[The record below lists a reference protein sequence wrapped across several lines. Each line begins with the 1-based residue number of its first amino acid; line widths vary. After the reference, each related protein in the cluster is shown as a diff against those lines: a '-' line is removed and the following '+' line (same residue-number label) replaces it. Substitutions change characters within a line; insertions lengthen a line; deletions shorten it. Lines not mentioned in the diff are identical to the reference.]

1 MMNGYIG
8 FNDSYAQVGGV
19 WTNNAQY
26 YATQPTGQSSVALK
40 DLSRKETDNEPTKN
54 PVSWNL
60 QARLTKELGTVG
72 GLSFYVN
79 NALYYEP
86 FMTGNKT
93 STLTQR
99 NTGFSFGAEL
109 YLNL

>member
-1 MMNGYIG
+1 MAV
-8 FNDSYAQVGGV
+8 S
-19 WTNNAQY
+19 
-26 YATQPTGQSSVALK
+26 
-40 DLSRKETDNEPTKN
+40 DLNIRETDNEPNKS
-54 PVSWNL
+54 PVTWNL
-60 QARLTKELGTVG
+60 QMRLTKELGKIG

-86 FMTGNKT
+86 FMRNNK
-93 STLTQR
+93 SATLSQR